1 MAQVAETVLV
11 AISKQLDRKKLR
23 RDLNA
28 LVKRSDAAYEPGVKE
43 VVAALA
49 VVMCEED

>member
-1 MAQVAETVLV
+1 MAQVAETLLV
-11 AISKQLDRKKLR
+11 AMARQLDRKKLR

-28 LVKRSDAAYEPGVKE
+28 LVKRGTFEPGVRE

-49 VVMCEED
+49 VVMCEEE